1 MATSSER
8 RKEPRH
14 VVVGIDAVVHGAPCA
29 IIDISSSGVRLLR
42 PAGFDAAA
50 AVLIDFTLARCGRLK
65 ERSVRVEGLLVRAT
79 AIDVTYRYEPPLPQW
94 EALLRAHDTFAQ
106 TALSRL

>member
-1 MATSSER
+1 M
-8 RKEPRH
+8 
-14 VVVGIDAVVHGAPCA
+14 VIGIEAVVNGAPCA
-29 IIDISSSGVRLLR
+29 IIDISRSGARLLR
-42 PAGFDAAA
+42 PAGFNADK

-65 ERSVRVEGLLVRAT
+65 GRSLCVEGLLVRAT
-79 AIDVTYRYEPPLPQW
+79 TIDMTYRYEPPLPRW